1 MYVCKRFIGCC
12 LLLVLFSAANLR
24 GQEIKEM
31 TGNLGELFKNLN
43 AADRKLLKDSYLEIF
58 TSSGLTSGEKE
69 LVDSLFSDLQ
79 QLKVA
84 ASPEL
89 KYFILSASGFSKRG
103 EGKNLQVWLSGLRE
117 ALNSPERKRTILKN
131 YLEETAGIACNQVL
145 YQGNGH
151 TWYVRGQVM
160 WATGWPVKINFSEA
174 DLICR
179 TRKDSVVIQNTSGV
193 CEVGR
198 AELKGYGGMV
208 KWRKTEEKMWADLNA
223 YQLNLK
229 SPSYMAD
236 SVLFHYEGRYNCPFK
251 GRLKDNVLKYESAKS
266 LSFPVFT
273 SYATDILI
281 PEIFPGV
288 TYCGGITYAGNRFTG
303 TGTEAEPATL
313 KIIPNDTINI
323 VLSARQFLFD
333 SLKITAGQTGMV
345 IEMDSGIIS
354 HPDINFVYLFPQ
366 RTVNI
371 KRITEQ
377 SVQIPF
383 KDTYHRILFDV
394 EEIFWPLDSTYM
406 EMRMSSRSGLFKATI
421 ESLNYF
427 SDDVY
432 DRIQGMDAI
441 NPLNG
446 LLKCSQQKGSDVFTV
461 SDYAAFMKK
470 PVDQLRKQIILLS
483 YQDFVEYDEATDE
496 VGLKQRLYDY
506 TKARVGKQD
515 YDNIRFVSHPENSR
529 VNAVLDTRNFNLTIQ
544 GVDKFMISEARNIYV
559 VPADGKVVMMKN
571 RDMSFNGK
579 LNAGMFDMYG
589 QNLFFSYDQ
598 YRIDLPKVDSTTM
611 FLAGRDQNVRGKKV
625 ESLIRDISG
634 ELLIDKPGNK
644 SGKDKDSGF
653 PLLNSRKESYV
664 YFDDPSILNGKYGR
678 DSFYYV
684 IRPYSIKGINDG
696 NNFQYAFDGTLVSNI
711 VAPIRDT
718 LRLMPG
724 NVLGLT
730 YKTPAAGIELY
741 GKGNIRSQITL
752 DRNGFTA
759 SGEIKLNRSC
769 FVSDSILLLP
779 GQMTAQTKDIQVDA
793 VKEQRPDAQGEQVRI
808 VYLPG
813 SGCLQATSTTIPF
826 QIYQGKIRHS
836 GTLYVYEDLLNA
848 NGKLELE
855 HAELKSSLFHLQ
867 AQHISSQKT
876 ALNLSSLTGKGMLL
890 NTSDVRADINLEAN
904 KGKFVNNMSA
914 NRIEFVSSRYACTFE
929 SFTWYMKE
937 AFLNIG
943 VEEKERLTEYWSM
956 EERDSLP
963 AEAKNIFMAMDTRA
977 DSLSF
982 VAPLAHYDLNT
993 ENVDCYAVNH
1003 IDIANGRFYPALGEV
1018 YIRKKG
1024 VIEEMKGGRLLCERT
1039 DTTHILNDVSLN
1051 VRGRYDFSGT
1061 GDYTYVNEEKE
1072 GSVIQFGE
1080 LAVDSLKGICAKTQ
1094 ISPENALNLN
1104 KGFCFQG
1111 NVELHSTR
1119 PDLFF
1124 DGYVGLTS
1132 DTAYLKSHWMAVK
1145 TELSADRIRIPVK
1158 TENRDNQRQRIYNG
1172 IFLGTDNIF
1181 RPYAAFMSKRLFYK
1195 DDLLSGGNGVLEWSP
1210 AMGHYMIT
1218 DTVADK
1224 YYRFCYD
1231 PQKEIISAFD
1241 RLNLDL
1247 NLPGITQKSVGDISY
1262 NLKEEELLVEDM
1274 FYTLDFVLLPKMEE
1288 VLLKDMASFKLKSIR
1303 VDQRRLRQ
1311 MEEMY
1316 GKTQMPGLEKQ
1327 LKRLTANVPDSLGQL
1342 WVLDSLNMAWNMKNR
1357 SYMADG
1363 QVCLVASRYRPVEKM
1378 VQIKLELVRKRS
1390 GNQFFMYI
1398 YDDKVWYYF
1407 EYNDKNLYTFSS
1419 NPEYNEI
1426 LKLEKADKKV
1436 IRSKDKEI
1444 LYTITLSPE
1453 SMKERFLK
1461 RFRMK

>member
-1 MYVCKRFIGCC
+1 MCVFKHFIVYC
-12 LLLVLFSAANLR
+12 LMLILFSAVNLR
-24 GQEIKEM
+24 GQDIKTM
-31 TGNLGELFKNLN
+31 TGNLGELVKNLN

-58 TSSGLTSGEKE
+58 TSSGLTPGEKE
-69 LVDSLFSDLQ
+69 LVDSVFSELQ
-79 QLKVA
+79 QLKVTIV
-84 ASPEL
+84 PEL
-89 KYFILSASGFSKRG
+89 KYFILSVNGFSKRN
-103 EGKNLQVWLSGLRE
+103 EGKNLQVWLSGVRE
-117 ALNSPERKRTILKN
+117 ALRSPERKRTVLKN
-131 YLEETAGIACNQVL
+131 YLEETADIACNQIL

-151 TWYVRGQVM
+151 VWYVQGKLAWTKGQ
-160 WATGWPVKINFSEA
+160 PVKINFSEA
-174 DLICR
+174 DLICT
-179 TRKDSVVIQNTSGV
+179 TRKDSIVIRNTSGV
-193 CEVGR
+193 CQVGM
-198 AELKGYGGMV
+198 AELKGHGGMV
-208 KWRKTEEKMWADLNA
+208 KWRKTEEDMRVDLNA

-229 SPSYMAD
+229 SPSYVAD
-236 SVLFHYEGRYNCPFK
+236 SVLFHYEGRYDRPFA
-251 GRLKDNVLKYESAKS
+251 GRLKDNALKYESAKS
-266 LSFPVFT
+266 IPFPEFT

-281 PEIFPGV
+281 PEIFPGI

-303 TGTEAEPATL
+303 TGTETEPATL
-313 KIIPNDTINI
+313 KVVPNDTIDM
-323 VLSARQFLFD
+323 VLYARQFLFD
-333 SLKITAGQTGMV
+333 SLRVMSGQTAMV
-345 IEMDSGIIS
+345 IEMDSGTIS
-354 HPDINFVYLFPQ
+354 HPDINFVYLVPQ

-377 SVQIPF
+377 SSQIPF
-383 KDTYHRILFDV
+383 KDTYHHILFDV
-394 EEIFWPLDSTYM
+394 EEIFWPLDSASI
-406 EMRMSSRSGLFKATI
+406 EMRMSSRTGLFKATI

-432 DRIQGMDAI
+432 DRIQGMDEI

-446 LLKCSQQKGSDVFTV
+446 LLKCSQQVGSDVFTV
-461 SDYAAFMKK
+461 ADYMAFMKK
-470 PVDQLRKQIILLS
+470 PADQLRKQIILLS
-483 YQDFVEYDEATDE
+483 YQDFVEYNEATDE
-496 VGLKQRLYDY
+496 VKLKQRLYDY

-515 YDNIRFVSHPENSR
+515 YDNIRFVSRPEKSK
-529 VNAVLDTRNFNLTIQ
+529 VNAVLDVRNFNLTIQ

-559 VPADGKVVMMKN
+559 IPSDRKVVMMKN

-598 YRIDLPKVDSTTM
+598 YRIDLPRVDSTTM

-684 IRPYSIKGINDG
+684 IRPYSIQGINDG

-718 LRLMPG
+718 LRLMPD

-730 YKTPAAGIELY
+730 YNTPAAGIELY
-741 GKGNIRSQITL
+741 GKGNIRSQIKL
-752 DRNGFTA
+752 DRSGFTA
-759 SGEIKLNRSC
+759 NGEVKLNRSH

-779 GQMTAQTKDIQVDA
+779 TQMVARTKDIQVDA

-808 VYLPG
+808 KYLPG
-813 SGCLQATSTTIPF
+813 SGCLQATSMATPF
-826 QIYQGKIRHS
+826 EVYQGKIKHS
-836 GTLYVYEDLLNA
+836 GTLYVYEDLLDA

-876 ALNLSSLTGKGMLL
+876 ALNLSSLTGKGMQL

-904 KGKFVNNMSA
+904 KGKFVNNMST
-914 NRIEFVSSRYACTFE
+914 NRIEFISSRYACTFE
-929 SFTWYMKE
+929 SFTWYMEE

-943 VEEKERLTEYWSM
+943 VEEKERLAEYWTI
-956 EERDSLP
+956 EEKDSLP
-963 AEAKNIFMAMDTRA
+963 AEAKNIFMALDTRA

-1003 IDIANGRFYPALGEV
+1003 IDIANGRFYPAQGEV

-1024 VIEEMKGGRLLCERT
+1024 VIEEMKEGKLLCERT
-1039 DTTHILNDVSLN
+1039 DTTHILNGVCLN
-1051 VRGRYDFSGT
+1051 VKGRYDFSGT

-1072 GSVIQFGE
+1072 KSVIQFGG
-1080 LAVDSLKGICAKTQ
+1080 LATDSLKRILAKAQ

-1124 DGYVGLTS
+1124 DGYIGLTS

-1158 TENRDNQRQRIYNG
+1158 TENRDNRKQRIYNG

-1181 RPYAAFMSKRLFYK
+1181 RPYAAFMSNRLFYK
-1195 DDLLSGGNGVLEWSP
+1195 DDLLSGGKGTLEWSP
-1210 AMGHYMIT
+1210 DMEHYVIT
-1218 DTVADK
+1218 DTIADK

-1247 NLPGITQKSVGDISY
+1247 NLPGITQKSVGDIRYS
-1262 NLKEEELLVEDM
+1262 LKEEELIVEDM
-1274 FYTLDFVLLPKMEE
+1274 FYTLDFALLPKMEE
-1288 VLLKDMASFKLKSIR
+1288 VLLKDMITRKLKSIR
-1303 VDQRRLRQ
+1303 MDQRRLRQ
-1311 MEEMY
+1311 VEEMY

-1342 WVLDSLNMAWNMKNR
+1342 WILDSLNMAWNEKTR
-1357 SYMADG
+1357 SYVADG
-1363 QVCLVASRYRPVEKM
+1363 PVNLVASRYRPLEKTM
-1378 VQIKLELVRKRS
+1378 QIKLELVKKRS

-1398 YDDKVWYYF
+1398 YDDQVWYYF

-1461 RFRMK
+1461 RMGIN